1 MNLTSF
7 FANKCF
13 EYLLK
18 CDAENETGQ
27 SAVQLQPS
35 TKLYPTSQFSLQP
48 PWSSDSKTFKS
59 LCDGCGDCISACE
72 KSILILNK
80 SGYPQVDFSRGSC
93 NFCGACAKSCPQEVL
108 KYEPSR
114 LPWDLHVQINSKC
127 LTQNNVVCSTCVERC
142 DREAI
147 LIPRIIEQDQAPH
160 VLTDSCDGCGACL
173 AVCPVH
179 AIEISQSE
187 NQEQP

>member
-7 FANKCF
+7 LANKCF
-13 EYLLK
+13 EYLLN
-18 CDAENETGQ
+18 CDAEQET
-27 SAVQLQPS
+27 AHPHAQLPAS
-35 TKLYPTSQFSLQP
+35 SSSQYYIQP
-48 PWSSDSKTFKS
+48 PWSLVSEKFQS
-59 LCDGCGDCISACE
+59 LCNGCGDCISACE
-72 KSILILNK
+72 NSLLILNK
-80 SGYPQVDFSRGSC
+80 NGYPQVDFSRGSC
-93 NFCGACAKSCPQEVL
+93 NFCGACAESCSQKAF
-108 KYEPSR
+108 KYNSALP
-114 LPWDLHVQINSKC
+114 PWDLHVKINSKC